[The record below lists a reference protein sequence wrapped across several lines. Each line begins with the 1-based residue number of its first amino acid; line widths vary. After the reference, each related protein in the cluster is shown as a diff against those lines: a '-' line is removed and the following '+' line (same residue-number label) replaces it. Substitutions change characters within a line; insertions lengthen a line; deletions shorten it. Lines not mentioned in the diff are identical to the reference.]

1 MSTSNSDSKYN
12 VNDNF
17 SKQIIQDINDFNKIK
32 YQKRAVSA
40 SKINNTK
47 LDTAIRKL
55 HHKYKSY
62 GNDYKTLVTLGE
74 TDQTKIKNNIIALQK
89 DEEERKGSIN
99 NPFTTSGGKKKVT
112 KKRKKQL
119 RKTKKLK

>member
-1 MSTSNSDSKYN
+1 MSTSNSNSLYN

-32 YQKRAVSA
+32 YQKRVASV

-89 DEEERKGSIN
+89 DEERKGNII
-99 NPFTTSGGKKKVT
+99 NPFTTSGGKKKLQIKGKNDYV
-112 KKRKKQL
+112 KQ
-119 RKTKKLK
+119 KN

>member
-1 MSTSNSDSKYN
+1 MSTSNSDSLYN
-12 VNDNF
+12 ANDNF

-32 YQKRAVSA
+32 YQKRAA
-40 SKINNTK
+40 SISKNNNTK

-55 HHKYKSY
+55 HHKYKPY

-89 DEEERKGSIN
+89 DEERKGSIN

-112 KKRKKQL
+112 NKRKKRL